1 MTGLAAALSGRDML
15 DHVIGDI
22 LPAAVAAEEA
32 FGDDP
37 AAEIFPEEQEAIA
50 KAVVKRRQEFIT
62 GRACARAALARLGLP
77 PAPILRGER
86 GEPQWPAGVVG
97 SITHCAGYR
106 ACAVARQRDV
116 LTLGLDAEPHGPL
129 PDGVLNA
136 VARPQEQAR
145 LTELTTAHPG
155 VHWDRLLFSAK
166 ESVYKAWF
174 PVTGQWLGF
183 SDAAVDLSPS
193 RRFTAQI
200 LLDDAPIKNFEGRWL
215 VAHGLLATA
224 IAVAA

>member
-1 MTGLAAALSGRDML
+1 M
-15 DHVIGDI
+15 IGDI
-22 LPAAVAAEEA
+22 LPAAVAAEET

-37 AAEIFPEEQEAIA
+37 AAEIFPEEQAAIA
-50 KAVVKRRQEFIT
+50 KAVVKRRQEFTT

-106 ACAVARQRDV
+106 ACAVARRRDV
-116 LTLGLDAEPHGPL
+116 VTLGLDAEPHGPL
-129 PDGVLNA
+129 PDGVLDA
-136 VARPQEQAR
+136 VAGPHEQAR
-145 LTELTTAHPG
+145 LTELAAAHPG
-155 VHWDRLLFSAK
+155 MHWDRLLFSAK

-174 PVTGQWLGF
+174 PLTGQWLGF

-193 RRFTAQI
+193 GRFTARI
-200 LLDDAPIKNFEGRWL
+200 LLDDAPINCFEGRWL
-215 VAHGLLATA
+215 VSHGLLATA
-224 IAVAA
+224 IAVPA

>member
-1 MTGLAAALSGRDML
+1 ML
-15 DHVIGDI
+15 DRVIGDI
-22 LPAAVAAEEA
+22 LPPAVAAEET

-37 AAEIFPEEQEAIA
+37 AADIFPEEQAVIA
-50 KAVVKRRQEFIT
+50 KAVAKRRQEFIT

-77 PAPILRGER
+77 PGPILRGER

-106 ACAVARQRDV
+106 ACAVARRRDV
-116 LTLGLDAEPHGPL
+116 LTIGLDAEPHGPL
-129 PDGVLNA
+129 PGGVLDA
-136 VARPQEQAR
+136 VAAPPEQAR
-145 LTELTTAHPG
+145 LRELTAAHPG

-183 SDAAVDLSPS
+183 ADAAIDFSPD
-193 RRFTAQI
+193 RDRFTARI
-200 LLDDAPIKNFEGRWL
+200 LAADAPISFFEGRWL

-224 IAVAA
+224 IAVKA

>member
-1 MTGLAAALSGRDML
+1 ML
-15 DHVIGDI
+15 DRMIGEI

-32 FGDDP
+32 FEDDP
-37 AAEIFPEEQEAIA
+37 VAEIFPEEQAVIA
-50 KAVVKRRQEFIT
+50 KAVVKRRQEFTT

-86 GEPQWPAGVVG
+86 GEPRWPAGVVG

-106 ACAVARQRDV
+106 ACGVARQRDV

-129 PDGVLNA
+129 PDGVLDA
-136 VARPQEQAR
+136 VAGPQEQAR
-145 LTELTTAHPG
+145 LTELTSAHPG
-155 VHWDRLLFSAK
+155 VYWDRLLFSAK

-174 PVTGQWLGF
+174 PLTGEWLGF
-183 SDAAVDLSPS
+183 SDATVDLSPS
-193 RRFTAQI
+193 AAGLDRGRFTARI
-200 LLDDAPIKNFEGRWL
+200 LLDGAPIDHFEGRWL

>member
-1 MTGLAAALSGRDML
+1 VTGLAAARSGRDML

-37 AAEIFPEEQEAIA
+37 AAEIFPEEQDTIA
-50 KAVVKRRQEFIT
+50 KAVARRRQEFTT

-77 PAPILRGER
+77 PAPILRGEQ
-86 GEPQWPAGVVG
+86 GEPRWPAGVVG

-116 LTLGLDAEPHGPL
+116 LTLGVDAEPHGPL
-129 PDGVLNA
+129 PGGVLDA
-136 VARPQEQAR
+136 VAGPQEQAR

-174 PVTGQWLGF
+174 PVTGEWLGF
-183 SDAAVDLSPS
+183 SDATVDLSPS
-193 RRFTAQI
+193 GRFTAQI
-200 LLDDAPIKNFEGRWL
+200 LLDDAPIKSFEGRWL
-215 VAHGLLATA
+215 VALGLLATA

>member
-1 MTGLAAALSGRDML
+1 
-15 DHVIGDI
+15 VIGDI
-22 LPAAVAAEEA
+22 LPAAVAAEET

-50 KAVVKRRQEFIT
+50 QAVVTRRQEFIT
-62 GRACARAALARLGLP
+62 GRSCARAALTRLGLP
-77 PAPILRGER
+77 PAPILRGDR
-86 GEPQWPAGVVG
+86 GQPQWPAGIVG

-106 ACAVARQRDV
+106 ACAVAHQRDV
-116 LTLGLDAEPHGPL
+116 RTLGLDAEPHGPL
-129 PDGVLNA
+129 PDGVLNV
-136 VARPQEQAR
+136 VAGPQEQAR
-145 LTELTTAHPG
+145 LTELASAHPG

-183 SDAAVDLSPS
+183 GDAAVDLSPS
-193 RRFTAQI
+193 GAAPGQGRFTARI
-200 LLDDAPIKNFEGRWL
+200 LLGDAPIDYFEGRWL
-215 VAHGLLATA
+215 VSHGLLATA

>member
-1 MTGLAAALSGRDML
+1 ML

-22 LPAAVAAEEA
+22 LPPSVAAEEA

-50 KAVVKRRQEFIT
+50 RAVATRRQEFTT

-77 PAPILRGER
+77 PAPILRGQR
-86 GEPQWPAGVVG
+86 GEPRWPAGVVG

-106 ACAVARQRDV
+106 ACAVAHQRDV
-116 LTLGLDAEPHGPL
+116 RTIGLDAEPHGPL
-129 PDGVLNA
+129 PDGVLDA
-136 VARPQEQAR
+136 VAAPAEQSRLKELATARP
-145 LTELTTAHPG
+145 G
-155 VHWDRLLFSAK
+155 IHWDRLLFSAK

-174 PVTGQWLGF
+174 PVTGEWLGF
-183 SDAAVDLSPS
+183 GDATVDFDPDSD
-193 RRFTAQI
+193 RFTARI
-200 LLDDAPIKNFEGRWL
+200 LADAAPITHFEGRWL
-215 VAHGLLATA
+215 VSHGLLATA